1 MNRMHQHTDDL
12 SEHTALDHAGHR
24 SDRGHSQD
32 DHAGHGMDAGEH
44 GSHEHGAHDHGG
56 HDHSAHDHS
65 AHDPAQFRRKFWWSL
80 VLTIP
85 TMVFSTGLQDILG
98 LSGPRFPGSQY
109 IPAVFGIAVFL
120 YGGLVF
126 VRGAVAELRSRR
138 PGMMTLIALA
148 ILVALGYSLAVTVGL
163 SGMDFWWELATL
175 ITIMLLGHWI
185 EMASVMGAQNALG
198 ELATLLP
205 DAAELL
211 DGQQGADDGRS
222 SRPVPTSELRVGD
235 RVLVRPG
242 ASIPVDGVVVDGRS
256 DVNEALLT
264 GESAAV
270 VKQAGASVVAGSVNG
285 SGSLTVEMTKEQD
298 ASALAGIMRLV
309 AQAQASK
316 SGAQLLADRAAGWL
330 FYAALASAAVTLV
343 AWVLLRPDDPNF
355 VLERVVTVLIIA
367 CPHALGL
374 AIPLVAQIATS
385 LGARAGILV
394 RDRAALEDARLTD
407 VVLFDK
413 TGTLT
418 EGRQGVVQVVTAD
431 GVDEASVLSRAAA
444 VEADAEHPIGA
455 AIVAAARERGLQV
468 ARADRF
474 EALAGRGATGIVSGD
489 RVTVGSPRVVGE
501 RGAEVPPAMADATAR
516 AQASGNTVVFVVAD
530 RDGRVQVDGMIVVA
544 DVVRAESKDAVAAL
558 RSMGVR
564 VAMLTGDARA
574 VADAVAAQLGIDEV
588 IAEVLPDQKAGAV
601 SSLQRDGS
609 RVMMVGDGVNDA
621 PALAQADVGVAIGAG
636 TDVAIESA
644 GIVLASS
651 DPRGVPMTVR
661 LSSRTYRKM
670 TQNLWWAAGYNIVA
684 IPLAA
689 GVLEPFGVV
698 VSPALGAVLMSV
710 STIVVAVN
718 AQLLRR
724 GRLS

>member
-1 MNRMHQHTDDL
+1 
-12 SEHTALDHAGHR
+12 
-24 SDRGHSQD
+24 
-32 DHAGHGMDAGEH
+32 
-44 GSHEHGAHDHGG
+44 
-56 HDHSAHDHS
+56 
-65 AHDPAQFRRKFWWSL
+65 
-80 VLTIP
+80 
-85 TMVFSTGLQDILG
+85 
-98 LSGPRFPGSQY
+98 
-109 IPAVFGIAVFL
+109 
-120 YGGLVF
+120 
-126 VRGAVAELRSRR
+126 
-138 PGMMTLIALA
+138 
-148 ILVALGYSLAVTVGL
+148 
-163 SGMDFWWELATL
+163 
-175 ITIMLLGHWI
+175 
-185 EMASVMGAQNALG
+185 
-198 ELATLLP
+198 
-205 DAAELL
+205 
-211 DGQQGADDGRS
+211 
-222 SRPVPTSELRVGD
+222 
-235 RVLVRPG
+235 
-242 ASIPVDGVVVDGRS
+242 
-256 DVNEALLT
+256 
-264 GESAAV
+264 
-270 VKQAGASVVAGSVNG
+270 
-285 SGSLTVEMTKEQD
+285 
-298 ASALAGIMRLV
+298 
-309 AQAQASK
+309 
-316 SGAQLLADRAAGWL
+316 
-330 FYAALASAAVTLV
+330 
-343 AWVLLRPDDPNF
+343 
-355 VLERVVTVLIIA
+355 
-367 CPHALGL
+367 
-374 AIPLVAQIATS
+374 
-385 LGARAGILV
+385 
-394 RDRAALEDARLTD
+394 
-407 VVLFDK
+407 VLFDK

-501 RGAEVPPAMADATAR
+501 RGAEVPPAMADAAAR

-724 GRLS
+724 ARLS